1 MRVAAIQMDMAW
13 EEVDENLRRAEGLI
27 ARAAESGAE
36 LVTLP
41 EMFATGFSMNA
52 EALAEPDGGPIERF
66 LADQARRHGVHLLGT
81 KARRTPGRPVNAA
94 LLFGPDG
101 ALRSIQHKIHPFTL
115 AGEQHHFDAGSEL
128 VVTPM
133 GDFQLAT
140 AICYDLRFPELFR
153 ALAFRGATLV
163 VVPANWPTPRVGA
176 WSHLL
181 AARAME
187 NQCYVIGV
195 NRVGSGAGLEY
206 DGCSAVVDPMGEVLA
221 DARGREE
228 VVIADID
235 PSRVEQV
242 RAELPFLGD
251 ARRDLFG
258 SLWGD

>member
-1 MRVAAIQMDMAW
+1 MRVAAIQMDLAW
-13 EEVDENLRRAEGLI
+13 ERVDDNLERARVLI
-27 ARAAESGAE
+27 ARAADAGAE

-52 EALAEPDGGPIERF
+52 AALAEPDGGPIERF
-66 LADQARRHGVHLLGT
+66 LADRAAEHGVHLLGT
-81 KARRTPGRPVNAA
+81 KARRTSGRPVNAA

-101 ALRSIQHKIHPFTL
+101 SLHSIQHKIHPFTL
-115 AGEQHHFDAGSEL
+115 AGEPDHFDAGAEL
-128 VVTPM
+128 VVTPV
-133 GDFQLAT
+133 GGFQLAT

-163 VVPANWPTPRVGA
+163 VVPANWPIPRVTA

-181 AARAME
+181 ISRAME

-195 NRVGSGAGLEY
+195 NRVGQGAGLEY

-221 DARGREE
+221 DGRVTEQ
-228 VVIADID
+228 VILADID
-235 PSRVEQV
+235 PDRVAQV
-242 RAELPFLGD
+242 RADLPFLGD

-258 SLWGD
+258 SLWAD